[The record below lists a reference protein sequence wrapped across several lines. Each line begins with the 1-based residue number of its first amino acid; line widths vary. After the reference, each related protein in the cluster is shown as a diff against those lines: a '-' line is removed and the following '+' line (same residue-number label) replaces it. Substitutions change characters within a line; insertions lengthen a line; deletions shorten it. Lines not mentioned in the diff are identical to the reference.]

1 MNPIK
6 LLSIITLFFSV
17 SVCAQTESVI
27 NTNNLYGAWNCKL
40 TKVDGESKIAFDID
54 VNYVRNGSAN
64 SFGTLKFDLPE
75 IAELEY
81 SIATSST
88 WEIKEGYLI
97 ETSTETKVVSISHPE
112 LDSIINLESMFPQN
126 ITESS
131 KILELTSTKLS
142 MELEG
147 DGTAFNCT
155 KLKNK
160 T

>member
-17 SVCAQTESVI
+17 PVCAQTESVI
-27 NTNNLYGAWNCKL
+27 NANNLYGAWNCKL
-40 TKVDGESKIAFDID
+40 TKVDRGSKIAFDID
-54 VNYVRNGSAN
+54 VNYIQNGSAN

-97 ETSTETKVVSISHPE
+97 ETATEVKVVNISHPE
-112 LDSIINLESMFPQN
+112 LDNIINLGSMFPQN
-126 ITESS
+126 TTESS
-131 KILELTSTKLS
+131 KILELTSTTLS
-142 MELEG
+142 LKSENDEA
-147 DGTAFNCT
+147 TFNCT
-155 KLKNK
+155 KLKTK
-160 T
+160 